1 MRKTKREQTSQLVLG
16 GVSIEIKRR
25 LVKRL
30 RISVYPPDGR
40 VQVVA
45 PFLTS
50 EAYLQSLITEKLS
63 WIKAKQALLSSGDAQ
78 TPLNYSDG
86 ETHYFL
92 GHPYQLQVLTHKG
105 APVVCIRSEKTLALY
120 MRGDSSGEARG
131 KVLDNWY
138 RSQLQVLIPV
148 LLDKWQPEIGVAARE
163 WGIRRM
169 KTRWGTCNITAKRIW
184 LNLELAKKPFDCL
197 EYVVVHELVHLL
209 ERNHNARF
217 WSLVGQFL
225 PDWRARKA
233 LLNQRG
239 KMDQL

>member
-1 MRKTKREQTSQLVLG
+1 MRKAKREQTSQLVID
-16 GVSIEIKRR
+16 GVSIEVKRR

-50 EAYLQSLITEKLS
+50 DAYLNSLITEKLS
-63 WIKAKQALLSSGDAQ
+63 WIKAKQALLSTGDVLE
-78 TPLNYSDG
+78 PLNYSNG

-92 GHPYQLQVLTHKG
+92 GHPYQLQVVPKKG
-105 APVVCIRSEKTLALY
+105 APAVCIRSEKTLALY
-120 MRGDSSGEARG
+120 IREDSSGEARG
-131 KVLDNWY
+131 KALDAWY
-138 RSQLQVLIPV
+138 RSQLQVLMPL
-148 LLDKWQPEIGVAARE
+148 LLDKWQPEIGVTARE

-209 ERNHNARF
+209 ERNHNTRF
-217 WSLVGQFL
+217 WGLVGQFL
-225 PDWRARKA
+225 PDWRVRKA
-233 LLNQRG
+233 LLNQRR
-239 KMDQL
+239 